1 MTVES
6 TSFPSELNKNVVIQK
21 KEDMARDRGSWEI
34 FGNSLKKLKSYF
46 NFYKILLNFT
56 RLCRIFIDF

>member
-34 FGNSLKKLKSYF
+34 FKETQELFRFLQDSSQFYASVQ
-46 NFYKILLNFT
+46 NFY
-56 RLCRIFIDF
+56 